1 MTIGIK
7 QNELR
12 IGAIV
17 MTFARRPLALWPLLL
32 LAACGGH
39 KAPENGGPAASSAE
53 QKVVN
58 LFIWSEYISP
68 DALASFTKQTGIKV
82 NVSYFDSSEMLEGRM
97 LTGHSGFDVVV
108 PPANFIHREI
118 RSGAYRELDPS
129 QLPNLAHLDPNLMS
143 RVALSDPG
151 NAHSVIY
158 DWGTLGIAYNRRQT
172 ALSAP
177 GVALR
182 SWRAVFDVETA
193 QRLAQC
199 GIGMVDSPV
208 EVIRLMLMYLGKPI
222 ETPSAQDL
230 EEAQARL
237 LQVRPYVRLINS
249 DLIGPLAGG
258 EICVGVTYN
267 GEAIQARKRAREAGN
282 GTAIDFTV
290 PDEGSLLWADL
301 LAIPR
306 DAPHPKNAHRLID
319 YLMDPHVAALNT
331 NLVGYANANLAAG
344 QFVDPAILADPTVYF
359 PAEVQKRL
367 IAETEETPEQARA
380 FTRIW
385 QKFKTGQ

>member
-1 MTIGIK
+1 MPP
-7 QNELR
+7 
-12 IGAIV
+12 IV
-17 MTFARRPLALWPLLL
+17 VTVVRRSQALCLLLL
-32 LAACGGH
+32 LASCGRH
-39 KAPENGGPAASSAE
+39 PAPGTGAPGTPTGE

-82 NVSYFDSSEMLEGRM
+82 NVNYFDSSEMLEGRM

-118 RSGAYRELDPS
+118 RSGAYLELDRS
-129 QLPNLAHLDPNLMS
+129 KLPNFAHLDPNLMS

-158 DWGTLGIAYNRRQT
+158 DWGTLGVAYNLQQT
-172 ALSAP
+172 ESSAA
-177 GVALR
+177 GVSLH
-182 SWRAVFDVETA
+182 SWRAVFDVDSA
-193 QRLAQC
+193 QRLAKC

-208 EVIRLMLMYLGKPI
+208 EVIRLMLLYLGKPI

-230 EEAQARL
+230 QDAQAQL
-237 LQVRPYVRLINS
+237 LKVRPYVRLINS
-249 DLIGPLAGG
+249 DLIGPLASG

-267 GEAIQARKRAREAGN
+267 GEAIQARKRSREAGN
-282 GTAIDFTV
+282 GTALDFAV

-306 DAPHPKNAHRLID
+306 DAPHPENAHRLINF
-319 YLMDPHVAALNT
+319 LMEPHIAALNT
-331 NLVGYANANLAAG
+331 NLVGYANANSAANP
-344 QFVDPAILADPTVYF
+344 FVEPAILADPTVYF
-359 PAEVQKRL
+359 PAEIKMRL
-367 IAETEETPEQARA
+367 IAETEETPEQARS

>member
-1 MTIGIK
+1 M
-7 QNELR
+7 NF
-12 IGAIV
+12 
-17 MTFARRPLALWPLLL
+17 MRRPLALGVLL

-39 KAPENGGPAASSAE
+39 QAPGNPAASGAE
-53 QKVVN
+53 EKVVN
-58 LFIWSEYISP
+58 LYIWSEYISP
-68 DALASFTKQTGIKV
+68 DALAAFTKQTGIKV
-82 NVSYFDSSEMLEGRM
+82 NVNYFDSSEMLEGRM

-118 RSGAYRELDPS
+118 RSGAYLDLDTK
-129 QLPNLAHLDPNLMS
+129 QLPNLAHLDPLLMS

-172 ALSAP
+172 DSSTA
-177 GVALR
+177 GVVPH
-182 SWRAVFDVETA
+182 SWRAVFEVESA
-193 QRLAQC
+193 QRLAKC

-208 EVIRLMLMYLGKPI
+208 EVIRLMLLYLGRPI

-237 LQVRPYVRLINS
+237 LRVRPYIRLINS
-249 DLIGPLAGG
+249 DLIGPLASG

-267 GEAIQARKRAREAGN
+267 GEAIQARKRAREAGT
-282 GTAIDFTV
+282 GTAIDFAV

-331 NLVGYANANLAAG
+331 NLVGYANANLAASE
-344 QFVDPAILADPTVYF
+344 FVEPAILADPSVYRGK
-359 PAEVQKRL
+359 P
-367 IAETEETPEQARA
+367 
-380 FTRIW
+380 
-385 QKFKTGQ
+385 

>member
-1 MTIGIK
+1 M
-7 QNELR
+7 
-12 IGAIV
+12 GAWRPIV
-17 MTFARRPLALWPLLL
+17 EAFEVRRHTLLL
-32 LAACGGH
+32 LLLLGACGGRQ
-39 KAPENGGPAASSAE
+39 APQTDG
-53 QKVVN
+53 VVN

-68 DALASFTKQTGIKV
+68 DALASFTKRTGIKV

-118 RSGAYRELDPS
+118 RSGAYLELDRGK
-129 QLPNLAHLDPNLMS
+129 LPNLAHLDPNLMS

-158 DWGTLGIAYNRRQT
+158 DWGTLGIAYNSRQT
-172 ALSAP
+172 DSSAP
-177 GVALR
+177 GVALH
-182 SWRAVFDVETA
+182 SWRAVFDLDSA
-193 QRLAQC
+193 QRLSKC

-208 EVIRLMLMYLGKPI
+208 EVIRLMLLYLGKSI

-230 EEAQARL
+230 EDAQARL
-237 LQVRPYVRLINS
+237 RKVRPFVRLINS
-249 DLIGPLAGG
+249 DLIGPLASG

-267 GEAIQARKRAREAGN
+267 GEAIQARKRTREVRN
-282 GTAIDFTV
+282 GIEIGFTV
-290 PDEGSLLWADL
+290 PDEGSLMWADL

-306 DAPHPKNAHRLID
+306 DAPHPANAHRLID
-319 YLMDPHVAALNT
+319 YLMEPQVAALNT
-331 NLVGYANANLAAG
+331 NLVGYANANLAASP
-344 QFVDPAILADPTVYF
+344 FVEAAILADPTVYF

-367 IAETEETPEQARA
+367 TAEVEETPEQARA
-380 FTRIW
+380 YTRIW